1 MNGLSALLGGADNLD
16 TYLLLILI
24 FILLRSGDESGTV
37 FALGYLLF
45 ADEGSAPLGF
55 IPSARRYPREEVS
68 KRPPP
73 GDCRR

>member
-24 FILLRSGDESGTV
+24 FILLRAGDESGTV

-45 ADEGSAPLGF
+45 ADEGGVPFDF
-55 IPSARRYPREEVS
+55 IPSARRYPRAAVS
-68 KRPPP
+68 ECPPP

>member
-1 MNGLSALLGGADNLD
+1 MNGLSALLGGAENLD

-37 FALGYLLF
+37 LALGYLLF
-45 ADEGSAPLGF
+45 ADEGGSPLGL
-55 IPSARRYPREEVS
+55 IPSARRYPRAAGSEC
-68 KRPPP
+68 PPP

>member
-1 MNGLSALLGGADNLD
+1 MNALSALLGGGENLD

-24 FILLRSGDESGTV
+24 FMLLRAGDESGTV

-45 ADEGSAPLGF
+45 ADDVRLPAPT
-55 IPSARRYPREEVS
+55 PSERRFPPPKGS

>member
-1 MNGLSALLGGADNLD
+1 MNGLSSLLGGANDLD

-24 FILLRSGDESGTV
+24 FILLRAEDESGAV

-45 ADEGSAPLGF
+45 ADENCRAFDLT
-55 IPSARRYPREEVS
+55 PSARRYPRAAVS
-68 KRPPP
+68 EYPPP